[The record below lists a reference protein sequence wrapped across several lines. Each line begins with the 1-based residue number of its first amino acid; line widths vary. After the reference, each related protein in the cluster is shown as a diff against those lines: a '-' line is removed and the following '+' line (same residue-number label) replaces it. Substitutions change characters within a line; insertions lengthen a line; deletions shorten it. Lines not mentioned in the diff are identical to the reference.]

1 MRILICNER
10 FLFRFGVDRVL
21 IILGRGLKNLGHTIT
36 VMANKYD
43 KNVVES
49 FTSHIIEIPILRD
62 DYLNLNEHTAKW
74 LEQNWNGYFNDN
86 NKPDAVLIGGWPFF
100 STIGFFKK
108 LGIKTIFID
117 CGAVPLDGF
126 SGGAKTIQEK
136 LRRLR
141 KQFLPETSLI
151 VGISEFI
158 VNSQSKIDAENKAP
172 TKTVLLGADHM
183 EMAVWESNKA
193 AWDFNNIPSPK
204 SFGSYAELFKSL
216 HAEGKKII
224 LNLGRWEPNCY
235 KNSEASFDVMRQ
247 IIKFFPDCLLLI
259 LADLRDVDVPD
270 DLQKSILPIGFPDDH
285 ELQFIMKQVNLGIS
299 LSLWEGFNL
308 PIAEMQMLGR
318 SVLAFNAGAHPEVIA
333 HQWYLCKNNNEM
345 ADKACDILR
354 GMGLDANKQ
363 RESLESFRSYF
374 KWERVI
380 NEYNAILEELISEND
395 KYINEKISLIID
407 VTNAAKDPANSGVI
421 RVTRRISREFQ
432 KYLDPIFVVWNPQ
445 DNCYVFPTKQEFQ
458 QLGQFNGPLVSSEN
472 RISPADHRIV
482 LDDHFI
488 RLNNDSTK
496 WLLFTETLDESYGRL
511 VRRYARNHGIK
522 LAAIFYDAIPVLF
535 SEFCKDEAIKNNH
548 IHYMTGLAECDIVI
562 PISNFSSS
570 CLTDFWKDHNIHG
583 CHLSPNLLPGEFGG
597 FERTQKIQVPVP
609 NKVHILCVSTLEPRK
624 NHKGLIHA
632 CLQMQ
637 EKHPELDW
645 TLTLVGNRYA
655 GAFDIADYVQDISEK
670 NSRIKWLGVVDD
682 VTLHKLYEDATFT
695 VYPSIIEGFGM
706 PILESIWHGKPCIC
720 YQKGVMSELAAEGG
734 CLTTDVLDETTFSD
748 DIYRVATDKELLLK
762 LSNEAIKRKIKTW
775 DDYTRSF
782 ISILQSYNPIKEASM
797 PQKRPIASPSNLNL
811 EDILYPD
818 CLYESRNIN
827 PPEQLSLTTILSRLN
842 PLCSIEIGS
851 SEGGSLPLIS
861 QYSKMV
867 FAIGIDS
874 NIAGKFSYFKNVSFF
889 IDPSSNMLPS
899 LLHELDSENIPV
911 EFIFIDGDNYAEG
924 LKRNIDF
931 LLNYIPKKPLLVIM
945 HNCFDPECRRG
956 ILEANWEKS
965 LYVHQVD
972 IDFVPGRLVDDGGT
986 IPGELRGGLALA
998 YLKPEIRSRKLVITQ
1013 TAKKMY
1019 EKIRQN
1025 LI

>member
-21 IILGRGLKNLGHTIT
+21 IILGRGLKDLGHTIT

-49 FTSHIIEIPILRD
+49 FTSHIIEIPTLRD
-62 DYLNLNEHTAKW
+62 DYLNLNEYTAKW
-74 LEQNWNGYFNDN
+74 LEQNWSGYFNDN

-100 STIGFFKK
+100 STIDFFKR

-117 CGAVPLDGF
+117 CGAVPFDGF

-183 EMAVWESNKA
+183 EMTVWDS
-193 AWDFNNIPSPK
+193 NNIHSSK

-216 HAEGKKII
+216 QAEGKKII

-247 IIKFFPDCLLLI
+247 IIKFFPNCLLLI
-259 LADLRDVDVPD
+259 LADSRDVDIPN
-270 DLQKSILPIGFPDDH
+270 DLQNTILPIGFPDDN
-285 ELQFIMKQVNLGIS
+285 ELQIIMKQVDLGIS

-308 PIAEMQMLGR
+308 PIAEMQTLGR
-318 SVLAFNAGAHPEVIA
+318 PVLAFNAGAHPEVIV
-333 HQWYLCKNNNEM
+333 HPWYLCKNNNEM

-354 GMGLDANKQ
+354 GKGLDANKK
-363 RESLESFRSYF
+363 RESLENFRSYF

-380 NEYNAILEELISEND
+380 NEYNVILEDLISEND
-395 KYINEKISLIID
+395 MRINEKISLIID
-407 VTNAAKDPANSGVI
+407 VTNASKDPANSGVI

-432 KYLDPIFVVWNPQ
+432 EYLDPIFVIWSPQ
-445 DNCYVFPTKQEFQ
+445 DNLYVFPTRQEFQ
-458 QLGQFNGPLVSSEN
+458 QLGQFNGPLVSHEN
-472 RISPADHRIV
+472 RISSADHRIV
-482 LDDHFI
+482 LDDYLI
-488 RLNNDSTK
+488 RLDNESTK
-496 WLLFTETLDESYGRL
+496 WLLFTETLDESYGRV
-511 VRRYARNHGIK
+511 VRRYARNHGIN

-535 SEFCKDEAIKNNH
+535 PEFCKDEAIKNNH
-548 IHYMTGLAECDIVI
+548 INYMTGLAECDVVI
-562 PISNFSSS
+562 PISNFSSA
-570 CLTDFWKDHNIHG
+570 CLANFWKDHNING
-583 CHLSPNLLPGEFGG
+583 CRLSPNLLPGEFGG
-597 FERTQKIQVPVP
+597 FERTQKIQESIP
-609 NKVHILCVSTLEPRK
+609 NKIRILCVSTLEPRK
-624 NHKGLIHA
+624 NHIKLIDA
-632 CLQMQ
+632 CLQMH

-645 TLTLVGNRYA
+645 TLTLVGNRYV
-655 GAFDIADYVQDISEK
+655 GAFDIADYVQSISEN

-682 VTLHKLYEDATFT
+682 ATLHQLYEEATFT

-734 CLTTDVLDETTFSD
+734 CLTTDVLDENVFSD
-748 DIYRVATDKELLLK
+748 DIYRVATDKKLLLK
-762 LSNEAIKRKIKTW
+762 LSNEAIRRKIKTW

-782 ISILQSYNPIKEASM
+782 ISILQSYNQVMKASR
-797 PQKRPIASPSNLNL
+797 PQKRSTELPNNLSL

-818 CLYESRNIN
+818 CLYDHWNMN
-827 PPEQLSLTTILSRLN
+827 HPERLALTAILSRLN
-842 PLCSIEIGS
+842 PLCSIEIGH
-851 SEGGSLPLIS
+851 SEGGSLSLIS

-867 FAIGIDS
+867 FSIDVDS
-874 NIAGKFSYFKNVSFF
+874 NIDGKFNHFKNVSFF
-889 IDPSSNMLPS
+889 IDPSSTILPT
-899 LLHELDSENIPV
+899 LLQELDNENIPI
-911 EFIFIDGDNYAEG
+911 EFIFIDGDNYVEG
-924 LKRNIDF
+924 LKCNIDF
-931 LLNYIPKKPLLVIM
+931 LLNYIPKKPLFVVL
-945 HNCFDPECRRG
+945 HNCFNPECRRG
-956 ILEANWEKS
+956 MLEVNWEKS
-965 LYVHQVD
+965 LYIHQVD

-998 YLKPEIRSRKLVITQ
+998 YMKPEIRSCKLVVNQI
-1013 TAKKMY
+1013 AKETY
-1019 EKIRQN
+1019 EKIRRN
-1025 LI
+1025 LV